1 MAFSTELENFV
12 AIVKSKEIAES
23 GIRQNV
29 IDNLKDSAN
38 IALNAKTSVYYAV
51 PYEDADKFIGII
63 RYTYNPDGKN
73 CSIDFKIYTFD
84 EAKDYSDKLN
94 LSNSI
99 NSEIYKKLEATATV
113 KAEVKFTCTK
123 KVSMYDE
130 YGDYDDYAATLD
142 TFKLMADNY
151 EMRQDLFEY
160 LYKKFATPTL
170 DSSEVRR

>member
-142 TFKLMADNY
+142 TFKFMADNY

>member
-113 KAEVKFTCTK
+113 KAELKFTCNK
-123 KVSMYDE
+123 NVSMYDK

-142 TFKLMADNY
+142 TFKFMADDY

>member
-84 EAKDYSDKLN
+84 KAKDYSDKLN

-142 TFKLMADNY
+142 TFKFMADNY

>member
-1 MAFSTELENFV
+1 MAFSTELEKFV
-12 AIVKSKEIAES
+12 TTIRLNEAAES
-23 GIRQNV
+23 KIRQNV
-29 IDNLKDSAN
+29 IIALGDSAN
-38 IALNAKTSVYYAV
+38 VALNAKTSVFYAV
-51 PYEDADKFIGII
+51 PYEDEDKFIGII
-63 RYTYNPDGKN
+63 RYGYKLDGKN

-84 EAKDYSDKLN
+84 EAKDYADKIN

-99 NSEIYKKLEATATV
+99 NSEIYKKLEATATI

-130 YGDYDDYAATLD
+130 YGDYDDYSVTMDA
-142 TFKLMADNY
+142 FRFMADNH

-160 LYKKFATPTL
+160 LDKKFAVPTL

>member
-1 MAFSTELENFV
+1 MAFSTGLEQFV
-12 AIVKSKEIAES
+12 AVVKSNEVGES
-23 GIRQNV
+23 KIRQNV
-29 IDNLKDSAN
+29 IDTLKDSADV
-38 IALNAKTSVYYAV
+38 ALNAKTSVFYAV

-63 RYTYNPDGKN
+63 RYGYKLDGKN
-73 CSIDFKIYTFD
+73 CSIDFKIYKFD
-84 EAKDYSDKLN
+84 EAKDYADKLN
-94 LSNSI
+94 LSNPI
-99 NSEIYKKLEATATV
+99 NSEIYKRLEATATV

-123 KVSMYDE
+123 NVSMYDE

-142 TFKLMADNY
+142 TFKFMADDY

>member
-12 AIVKSKEIAES
+12 AIVKSNEIAES

-142 TFKLMADNY
+142 AFKFMADNY

>member
-130 YGDYDDYAATLD
+130 YGDYDDYTATLD
-142 TFKLMADNY
+142 TFKFMADNY

>member
-1 MAFSTELENFV
+1 MAFSTELENFI

-130 YGDYDDYAATLD
+130 YGDYDDYTATLD
-142 TFKLMADNY
+142 TFKFMADNY

>member
-23 GIRQNV
+23 EIRQNV

-142 TFKLMADNY
+142 TFKFMADDY

>member
-123 KVSMYDE
+123 KASMYDE

-142 TFKLMADNY
+142 TFKFMADNY

>member
-113 KAEVKFTCTK
+113 KAEIKFTCTK

-142 TFKLMADNY
+142 TFKFMADDY
-151 EMRQDLFEY
+151 EIRQDLFEY
-160 LYKKFATPTL
+160 LDKKFAVPTL

>member
-63 RYTYNPDGKN
+63 RYGYKLDGKN

-94 LSNSI
+94 LSNNI
-99 NSEIYKKLEATATV
+99 NSEIYKKLEATATA
-113 KAEVKFTCTK
+113 KAEVKFTCTE

-142 TFKLMADNY
+142 TFKFMADDY